1 LFLVA
6 LLAFAAA
13 LSGALAKGSFLGRL
27 RGLLAL
33 LGLAAVAAWGAE
45 SWASGSLG
53 ERWAAGLLLGLL
65 ALTATRAG
73 LLAIFDFLLGRR
85 LGVAVPR
92 LTRDVVS
99 GVVYLLVVLLALQLA
114 TGTDLR
120 AFLAASAVVTLILGL
135 ALQET
140 LGTLIAGLTLLGDR
154 PLTTGTWVEM
164 DGLLGQL
171 EELTWRALVVRTRT
185 GQRVLVPNYQV
196 ARSSLQV

>member
-1 LFLVA
+1 MATWSLLLVA

-13 LSGALAKGSFLGRL
+13 LFGALAKGSFLGRL

-65 ALTATRAG
+65 ALAATRAG

-120 AFLAASAVVTLILGL
+120 AFFWP
-135 ALQET
+135 
-140 LGTLIAGLTLLGDR
+140 
-154 PLTTGTWVEM
+154 PLRWS
-164 DGLLGQL
+164 
-171 EELTWRALVVRTRT
+171 
-185 GQRVLVPNYQV
+185 P
-196 ARSSLQV
+196 